1 MSDVLEQKAS
11 GQPQQSPF
19 LGQQPQQNRFS
30 PSSQQPQQNPYA
42 SYGQQPQQ
50 NPYASYSQ
58 QPPAPASWQPQQN
71 RFSPYGQQPQYQQNR
86 FSPYGQQPQ
95 QNRFSPYGQQPQQNP
110 YVSYGQQQRQQSP
123 YSFNPRNI
131 MDFLQ
136 QQFPQSPYGQ
146 RPPPPAVWQSPYQP
160 RQPAI
165 RRPRP
170 VEEPVI
176 DRHSGIIEGDYDG
189 FIPDPNYRPTIGPQP
204 TSIPEKS
211 LEVLR
216 AERAQRQLQRPEA
229 GPQKEL
235 ERAQRLRQRLQRE
248 QAAPDPELPPI
259 DPVYTPGTPDAD
271 GFIPPPKGSMNT
283 QALVKFWNPT
293 TGEVVQRSSGGWT
306 PPPGWE
312 VDRRTGSHPISNATH
327 PGLGLDQ
334 PITGAGQPRELPP
347 IDPGDRT
354 SVIPTTPAPRELPPI
369 DPGDRTNVF
378 RTVKPTTP
386 QPVYRPTIGPQPTS
400 RITRGYG
407 ESLEDFWDRKEEY
420 DNG

>member
-1 MSDVLEQKAS
+1 
-11 GQPQQSPF
+11 
-19 LGQQPQQNRFS
+19 
-30 PSSQQPQQNPYA
+30 
-42 SYGQQPQQ
+42 
-50 NPYASYSQ
+50 
-58 QPPAPASWQPQQN
+58 
-71 RFSPYGQQPQYQQNR
+71 
-86 FSPYGQQPQ
+86 
-95 QNRFSPYGQQPQQNP
+95 
-110 YVSYGQQQRQQSP
+110 
-123 YSFNPRNI
+123 

-170 VEEPVI
+170 VEEPVMP
-176 DRHSGIIEGDYDG
+176 DPTVPVDTPGTPDADG
-189 FIPDPNYRPTIGPQP
+189 FIPPQP
-204 TSIPEKS
+204 TPIPEKS

-271 GFIPPPKGSMNT
+271 GFIPPPKGSINT
-283 QALVKFWNPT
+283 QAFVKFWNPT

-334 PITGAGQPRELPP
+334 PITGAGQPQELPP
-347 IDPGDRT
+347 PPF
-354 SVIPTTPAPRELPPI
+354 SAIPTTPAPRELPPI